1 MLKAC
6 FGGMHQEFD
15 QSMQGVRWLATPSTC
30 VQFTPRS
37 DDFAVDS
44 TALTTVGCVFMMMG
58 TYKQRSRGC
67 KTLILKSTTVL
78 KVISAALKPPQQ

>member
-1 MLKAC
+1 VLW
-6 FGGMHQEFD
+6 GHVHQEFD

-44 TALTTVGCVFMMMG
+44 TAPGYRWLRLYDDGHIQTAV
-58 TYKQRSRGC
+58 SRVQNIDFEIDYSIKGY
-67 KTLILKSTTVL
+67 
-78 KVISAALKPPQQ
+78 